1 MGMCAVVER
10 VPKGK
15 EICKKEALRL
25 GFLAQPALG
34 RLLVE

>member
-1 MGMCAVVER
+1 MGMYAVVER

-15 EICKKEALRL
+15 EICKEALRL